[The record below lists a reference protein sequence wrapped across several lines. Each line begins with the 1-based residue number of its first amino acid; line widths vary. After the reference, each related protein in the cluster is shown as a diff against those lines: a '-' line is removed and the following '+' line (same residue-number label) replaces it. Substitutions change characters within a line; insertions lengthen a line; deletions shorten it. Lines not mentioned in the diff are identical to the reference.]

1 MKNEVREL
9 ETEKSPPPVQP
20 PEPEPS
26 SLTVHRVVPDLEA
39 WDRSAAE
46 IESHSR
52 RQTAAALRAAERAAE
67 RALRERKGGPTRRL
81 FRGRRA

>member
-1 MKNEVREL
+1 MKAREL
-9 ETEKSPPPVQP
+9 ETENVPAPAPAVQP

-26 SLTVHRVVPDLEA
+26 SLTVYRAVPDLEA

-52 RQTAAALRAAERAAE
+52 RPTAAAQRAAERAAE
-67 RALRERKGGPTRRL
+67 RALREKKGGLARRL
-81 FRGRRA
+81 FRG